1 MNIVCGTAFRHR
13 ANRLF
18 FSAVVHK
25 KVHAMPIYVPLG
37 RLCPFCDKKMQF
49 GHGFGKIIFILLIY
63 AHRQHLAADISP
75 RDVSQKGTDTSPR
88 TVRTPLSCHS
98 SFLPH
103 PCGISSSARTP
114 LPPNIPFGELLL
126 QKPLLIHPLPLR
138 LYAVIADYSFAAA
151 DRSLTHLQQHFRISQ
166 IISSAG
172 LRRFKLHIKMGE
184 APLAGSFLFHVFIYF
199 LTHSAFYNPSAGTS
213 RYIAINETTETA
225 EPIMN

>member
-1 MNIVCGTAFRHR
+1 M
-13 ANRLF
+13 L
-18 FSAVVHK
+18 
-25 KVHAMPIYVPLG
+25 IYVLLR

-49 GHGFGKIIFILLIY
+49 GHRFGKIIFILLIY

-75 RDVSQKGTDTSPR
+75 RDVSQKGTDTSHR

-151 DRSLTHLQQHFRISQ
+151 DRSLSHLQQHFRISQ

-172 LRRFKLHIKMGE
+172 LRRFKLHIKNGGSPPRGE
-184 APLAGSFLFHVFIYF
+184 LPFSCILLFSA
-199 LTHSAFYNPSAGTS
+199 HSAFLQSERRHKQIHCSKRNNRNRRTDYELKHSVPSES
-213 RYIAINETTETA
+213 NR
-225 EPIMN
+225 